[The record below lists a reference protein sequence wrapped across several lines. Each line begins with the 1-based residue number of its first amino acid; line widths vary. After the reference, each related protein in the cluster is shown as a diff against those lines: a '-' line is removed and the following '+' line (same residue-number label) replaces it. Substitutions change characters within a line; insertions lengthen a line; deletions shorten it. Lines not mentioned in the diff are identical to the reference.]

1 MPKFDVMD
9 SWTEEVFRIPHWPTF
24 EYDYDFDRRRPGDVF
39 ESILVW
45 LERNE
50 GTVQMV
56 QVPNAILVTQG
67 RHTLFG
73 WSKNARKYLLF
84 ELKET
89 AFGAHVHVIAS
100 PTLSGVT
107 DVRSMMRETHETW
120 AFLLEEL
127 WQSMGDAKSASRVA
141 DIRLRRDS
149 AKDRGRERANRMIVI
164 LPVVMVSV
172 LIATFLM
179 WLLSTRTSA
188 TYLETPQVFSMT
200 ILLILWQLMTYAV
213 VKRVAGDEK
222 LDEQR

>member
-1 MPKFDVMD
+1 
-9 SWTEEVFRIPHWPTF
+9 
-24 EYDYDFDRRRPGDVF
+24 
-39 ESILVW
+39 
-45 LERNE
+45 
-50 GTVQMV
+50 
-56 QVPNAILVTQG
+56 
-67 RHTLFG
+67 
-73 WSKNARKYLLF
+73 
-84 ELKET
+84 
-89 AFGAHVHVIAS
+89 
-100 PTLSGVT
+100 
-107 DVRSMMRETHETW
+107 
-120 AFLLEEL
+120 
-127 WQSMGDAKSASRVA
+127 MGDAKSASRVA